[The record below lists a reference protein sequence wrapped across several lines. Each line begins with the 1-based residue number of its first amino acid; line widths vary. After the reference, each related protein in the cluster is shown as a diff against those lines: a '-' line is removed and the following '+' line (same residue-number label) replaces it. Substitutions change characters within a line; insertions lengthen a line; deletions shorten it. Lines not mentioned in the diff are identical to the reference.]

1 MAVTLTTEE
10 KLAWLEGY
18 KAIEK
23 LVNKKT
29 FFELIKQGD
38 SNWQQFWCSPEQE
51 PTLGVNDG
59 FYAGT
64 EAIGAYYAARHEI
77 TRAKT
82 AMIKKAHPEL
92 VGKTEDELFGIGQL
106 TVQNMSCQVIEVARD
121 QKTAKGL
128 WYYTLIDFDLTQYG
142 PEARWYWG
150 RVGIDFINEDG
161 QWKIWHMMDALDF
174 DGLMGTDW
182 NNPEP
187 ERPVLPEYAGVAD
200 LKLPEPNVKKQNHE
214 KFWRRRP
221 VKPFP
226 AVPKPYDTFS
236 NTFSY
241 GM

>member
-23 LVNKKT
+23 LVNKKS
-29 FFELIKQGD
+29 FFELIKKGD
-38 SNWQQFWCSPEQE
+38 SNWQQFWCSPENE

-59 FYAGT
+59 FYSGA
-64 EAIGAYYAARHEI
+64 EAIGAYYAAREEN
-77 TRAKT
+77 TRIKT
-82 AMIKKAHPEL
+82 ALIKKAHPEL
-92 VGKTEDELFGIGQL
+92 TNKTEEQLHGIGQL
-106 TVQNMSCQVIEVARD
+106 TIQNMSCQVIEVARD
-121 QKTAKGL
+121 QKTAKGI

-150 RVGIDFINEDG
+150 RVGIDFINEG
-161 QWKIWHMMDALDF
+161 GEWKIWHLMDALDF

-182 NNPEP
+182 NEPDP
-187 ERPVLPEYAGVAD
+187 ERPVLPEYAAVAD

-214 KFWRRRP
+214 KFWRHRP
-221 VKPFP
+221 VMPFP
-226 AVPKPYDTFS
+226 AVPKPYDTFA